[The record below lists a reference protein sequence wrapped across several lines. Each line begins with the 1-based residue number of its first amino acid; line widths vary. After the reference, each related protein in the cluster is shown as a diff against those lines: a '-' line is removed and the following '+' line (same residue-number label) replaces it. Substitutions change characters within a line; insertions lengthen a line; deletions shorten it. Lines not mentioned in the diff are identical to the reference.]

1 VLFRNLRLLVLA
13 AVATIAGVGCT
24 TVGSNSESASA
35 KGGGAES
42 LVVARAQKRW
52 SELLSGEL
60 NRAYEYISPSGRLKL
75 SASDYRLRLNLT
87 HIKKAVVTG
96 AVCETELCNV
106 SVSLDYT
113 LEGVA
118 LNRVVSEVWILDE
131 GKWWFVYRG

>member
-1 VLFRNLRLLVLA
+1 MLFRNLRFLVVAVA
-13 AVATIAGVGCT
+13 AVIFGAGCT
-24 TVGSNSESASA
+24 TVGSNSETASA
-35 KGGGAES
+35 KGGSAES

-52 SELLSGEL
+52 SELLAGEL

-96 AVCETELCNV
+96 AVCQTELCDV

-113 LEGVA
+113 LEGVP